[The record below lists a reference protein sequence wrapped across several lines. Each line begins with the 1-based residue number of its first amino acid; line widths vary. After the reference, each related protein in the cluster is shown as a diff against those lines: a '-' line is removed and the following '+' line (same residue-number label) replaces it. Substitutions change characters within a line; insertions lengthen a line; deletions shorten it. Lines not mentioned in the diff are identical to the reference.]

1 MPKEPRV
8 YSRERIVS
16 PKYNVRKTGQPT
28 GKRIKLDHYLIP
40 HTKINSK
47 YVKNLSVRPETI
59 NLLEEMIGSKLLDIG
74 LCKDSFF
81 NFFNLHTES
90 KNEQVEP
97 YQTKTFLHSKGN
109 HQQNEKATY

>member
-74 LCKDSFF
+74 LGN
-81 NFFNLHTES
+81 NFLDLA
-90 KNEQVEP
+90 P
-97 YQTKTFLHSKGN
+97 
-109 HQQNEKATY
+109 KAKVRKANIK

>member
-40 HTKINSK
+40 HTKLNSK

-74 LCKDSFF
+74 LGN
-81 NFFNLHTES
+81 NFLDLA
-90 KNEQVEP
+90 P
-97 YQTKTFLHSKGN
+97 
-109 HQQNEKATY
+109 KAKVRKANIK

>member
-40 HTKINSK
+40 HTKLNSK

-74 LCKDSFF
+74 LGN
-81 NFFNLHTES
+81 NFLDFA
-90 KNEQVEP
+90 P
-97 YQTKTFLHSKGN
+97 
-109 HQQNEKATY
+109 KAKVRKANIK